1 LAEAFVKTCKR
12 DYLKLD
18 DTPDE
23 IALMQLPKWFQDYNE
38 HHCVPG
44 TENEIATGVPKGL
57 G

>member
-1 LAEAFVKTCKR
+1 VKTCKR